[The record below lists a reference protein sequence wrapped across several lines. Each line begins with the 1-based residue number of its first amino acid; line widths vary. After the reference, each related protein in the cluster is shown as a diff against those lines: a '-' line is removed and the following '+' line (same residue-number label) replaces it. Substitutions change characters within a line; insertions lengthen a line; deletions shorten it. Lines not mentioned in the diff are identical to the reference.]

1 MELNTIE
8 KIEEKIRSNSSLS
21 EKNKGELLVLLA
33 TLKSELT
40 NFTTE
45 EESEHAESI
54 TGFIERSTHEAMRR
68 EKNPDLLKHAVE
80 GLTAS
85 VKGFEVSHPQLVETV
100 NYISNTL
107 ANMGI

>member
-1 MELNTIE
+1 MVQNTIE
-8 KIEEKIRSNSSLS
+8 KIEEKIQINASLT
-21 EKNKGELLVLLA
+21 EKNRNELLVLLA

-40 NFTTE
+40 KFTDE
-45 EESEHAESI
+45 QAEHAESI

-68 EKNPDLLKHAVE
+68 EKNPDLLKHAVD
-80 GLTAS
+80 GLSAS

>member
-1 MELNTIE
+1 MDQNTIE

-21 EKNKGELLVLLA
+21 DKNKSELLFLLA
-33 TLKSELT
+33 TLRSELT
-40 NFTTE
+40 KFTDE
-45 EESEHAESI
+45 QAEHAESI
-54 TGFIERSTHEAMRR
+54 TGFVERSTHEAMRR
-68 EKNPDLLKHAVE
+68 EKNPDLLKHAID
-80 GLTAS
+80 GLSSS

>member
-1 MELNTIE
+1 MEKNTIE
-8 KIEEKIRSNSSLS
+8 KIEEKIKTNSSLT
-21 EKNKGELLVLLA
+21 EKNRSELLVLLA

-40 NFTTE
+40 KFTE
-45 EESEHAESI
+45 EQSEHAESI
-54 TGFIERSTHEAMRR
+54 TGFIERSTHEAKRS
-68 EKNPDLLKHAVE
+68 EKNPDLLKHAVD
-80 GLTAS
+80 GLSAS